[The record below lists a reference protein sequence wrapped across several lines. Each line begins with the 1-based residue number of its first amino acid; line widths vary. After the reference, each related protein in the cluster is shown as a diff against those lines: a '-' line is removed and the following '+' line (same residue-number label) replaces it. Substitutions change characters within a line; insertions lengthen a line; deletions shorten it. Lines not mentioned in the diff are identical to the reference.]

1 MPTPR
6 QKTGFNLNDM
16 RVQALMVLAKAKD
29 LGWPRKGGALT
40 QGELQTPLAALHSER
55 GGEPPVEFGQALSV
69 LVEGVLLAEG
79 LARVVDEGD
88 GGGKRFRITQKGSAE
103 LARAMVE
110 GIGVPPSAPPRI
122 TGRTLEESIVKPALY
137 TLALHEVNKGEPMS
151 MTALRSE
158 LASVI
163 PKSEEDVSGLRNR
176 NDRRIDQIIRNLI
189 SHDTLAKRGWIRRVP
204 EAPAREHRPQPMR
217 ITRKGLA
224 ALAPS
229 LIRALPDPP
238 GFREDAA
245 DKGTPRAPRRRGP

>member
-6 QKTGFNLNDM
+6 QKSGFNLNDM
-16 RVQALMVLAKAKD
+16 KVQALMVMAKAKD
-29 LGWPRKGGALT
+29 MGWPRKDGGMT
-40 QGELQTPLAALHSER
+40 QDELATPLAALHSVH
-55 GGEPPVEFGQALSV
+55 PDDMPVAFGQALSV

-79 LARVVDEGD
+79 LVRAVPTQEGD
-88 GGGKRFRITQKGSAE
+88 HRQFRITQKGSAE

-110 GIGVPPSAPPRI
+110 GIGVPPSAPPRGE
-122 TGRTLEESIVKPALY
+122 GRTLEESIVKPALY
-137 TLALHEVNKGEPMS
+137 TLALHEVSKGEPMS
-151 MTALRSE
+151 MTDLRSS
-158 LASVI
+158 LATVL

-176 NDRRIDQIIRNLI
+176 TDRRIDQIIRNLI

-238 GFREDAA
+238 GFREGVQARAA
-245 DKGTPRAPRRRGP
+245 KASPRRRGP